1 MFAERPADGVAD
13 TAHKT
18 DLTAFCARRCVGRAE
33 GMPERRRAQQ
43 QEDILIPQ
51 RGRCPSVAREG
62 EKRRRGKAAERGTS
76 DKRPRL
82 SNSHEQGRQREAVI
96 IMQGVGTKA
105 DGGADTALIRLGSAQ
120 QCLDTAFS
128 SDRGGAERVKH
139 SGGGLQRNGG
149 GVGRQPERS
158 EV

>member
-105 DGGADTALIRLGSAQ
+105 DGVADTALKRLGSA
-120 QCLDTAFS
+120 
-128 SDRGGAERVKH
+128 
-139 SGGGLQRNGG
+139 
-149 GVGRQPERS
+149 
-158 EV
+158 